1 MYVGSP
7 WHIMS
12 TEGMVAAES
21 AIRAYRLAG
30 EEFGAF
36 TEHVA
41 VELHNLENEI
51 RAELQ
56 KR

>member
-12 TEGMVAAES
+12 TEGMAAAES